1 MMAIQREVLRI
12 KDKRLFEIVDQIS
25 ARIHKKNF
33 GTVDWRLTKEFSEI
47 VFHPVVFYVLDVNI
61 TSKFSVYAARF
72 SFCAE
77 TEEQAYNIAS
87 DTLQAWSTSYFSDEP
102 A

>member
-1 MMAIQREVLRI
+1 MMTIQREALRI
-12 KDKRLFEIVDQIS
+12 KDKRLFEIVNQIS
-25 ARIHKKNF
+25 AKIYKKNS
-33 GTVDWRLTKEFSEI
+33 GTVNWHLTKEFSEI

-61 TSKFSVYAARF
+61 TSKFSADAARF
-72 SFCAE
+72 SFCAK
-77 TEEQAYNIAS
+77 TEEQVYNIAS